1 MNRVSFILFF
11 LLIYS
16 GITLGQP
23 DTSKNE
29 VWMQSYGIE
38 YEDYWELL
46 SYLNQGPLSWDG
58 DYSGKF
64 GVGYKFAVHKT
75 ANQDNISIIKIRYR
89 QEGSWTRT
97 LWISHVNK
105 NYLNDVLKR
114 EGNYRVKFIEW
125 TGVDE
130 FVFKVN
136 DMRVKAKIIGEH
148 TLKVLEYQ

>member
-1 MNRVSFILFF
+1 MNRVSLILFF

-29 VWMQSYGIE
+29 VWMQSNDIDYD
-38 YEDYWELL
+38 DYWGLL
-46 SYLNQGPLSWDG
+46 SYLNQGPLSWDA

-75 ANQDNISIIKIRYR
+75 TKQDNISIIKVRYR
-89 QEGSWTRT
+89 QEESWTRT

-105 NYLNDVLKR
+105 NYLNDVLKQ

-125 TGVDE
+125 IGVDE
-130 FVFKVN
+130 FIFKVN
-136 DMRVKAKIIGEH
+136 DMRVIAKINGEH